1 MTTKPPTTTT
11 DVNRLRLSGGGVDFR
26 DVMMKILLVE
36 DDPESAEF
44 VSRGLSEAGHI
55 LDVAVRAD
63 DGLHLA
69 LEGDHDVLVIDRM
82 LPGGDGLSIVRSV
95 RATGIATPVLF
106 LTAVGGVGDR
116 VEGLEAGGDDYLV
129 KPYAFS
135 ELLARVNALGRRPR
149 AMDMR
154 CKLVVA
160 DLEVDTGART
170 ARRGQ
175 TRLDLTPQEFKLLE
189 FFARNAGQV
198 VTRAMLLDKMW
209 GFHFDPRTNLVDAH
223 ISRLRAK
230 VDRPF
235 GNDLIHTVRGSG
247 YMLHDRT

>member
-1 MTTKPPTTTT
+1 
-11 DVNRLRLSGGGVDFR
+11 
-26 DVMMKILLVE
+26 MMKILLVE

-44 VSRGLSEAGHI
+44 VSRGLGEAGHI

-69 LEGDHDVLVIDRM
+69 LEGDHDVLVVDRM

-95 RATGIATPVLF
+95 RAAGIATPVLF

-154 CKLVVA
+154 CKLRVA

-170 ARRGQ
+170 AQRGQ

-223 ISRLRAK
+223 MSRLRAK

-247 YMLHDRT
+247 YMLHDRA